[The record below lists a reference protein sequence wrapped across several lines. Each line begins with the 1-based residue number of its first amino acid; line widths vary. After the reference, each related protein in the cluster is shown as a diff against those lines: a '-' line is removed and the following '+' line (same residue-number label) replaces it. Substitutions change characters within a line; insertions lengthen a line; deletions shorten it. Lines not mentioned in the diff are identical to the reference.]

1 MPIRLAQLLQCPN
14 YESTTVTA
22 EGIRRGV
29 IYKCQQCG
37 VTETV
42 EFEDKQVHNLPYIYI
57 AGESLWLPDC
67 VGKN

>member
-1 MPIRLAQLLQCPN
+1 M
-14 YESTTVTA
+14 TVTA

-29 IYKCQQCG
+29 IYKCQHCG
-37 VTETV
+37 ITEMV
-42 EFEDKQVHNLPYIYI
+42 EFEDKQVHNLPYVYI